1 MTLQNMLQQQIN
13 QKLEIV
19 IFQFQG
25 NWQKKIQ
32 NLNSAKLKK
41 AELQENMQIVLIGL
55 EMQI

>member
-13 QKLEIV
+13 PKLEIV
-19 IFQFQG
+19 IFQFLD

-41 AELQENMQIVLIGL
+41 EELQGNTQIVLIGL

>member
-19 IFQFQG
+19 IFQFLD
-25 NWQKKIQ
+25 NWQKKIR